1 MATNGT
7 LDAGMNKK
15 KELAEFL
22 LSEFRYDSVF
32 MYHEDVDISFAKFN
46 KLMSE
51 ERVSW
56 MFSSGQ
62 IPASDAFVIYAVC
75 MLGFATPVIVYQYLK
90 IMKLQ
95 EPEKIIPC
103 ADVSGV
109 RERLRACC
117 GKGLLM
123 CQSYC
128 DKGNG
133 TKYELYCTSHTG
145 FVLARQLLG
154 RHIYANDMLSTIS
167 VVDKMARVACAY
179 VSLAIYDGVEGCM
192 SFSGYGTENTFR
204 ENGNFTPIMFGK
216 VIREDA
222 DKKTYI
228 ITEPIYFNFDKRLD
242 NEPVRIERYRHRLKQ
257 LVQWAGMI
265 RSKEGAET
273 KVVVVCENL
282 KGVRRAAELLNEV
295 APALDAYY
303 TSERIM
309 HKMSAKKLVSEG
321 YLSVRYKNGEPSVVP
336 MSLLG

>member
-1 MATNGT
+1 MATNDT
-7 LDAGMNKK
+7 PDTVMSKK

-32 MYHEDVDISFAKFN
+32 MYREDVDISFAKFN

-56 MFSSGQ
+56 LFSSGQ
-62 IPASDAFVIYAVC
+62 IPASDTFVIYAVC
-75 MLGFATPVIVYQYLK
+75 MLGFATPVMVHQYLK
-90 IMKLQ
+90 IMKSQ
-95 EPEKIIPC
+95 EPDKIIPC
-103 ADVSGV
+103 TDVSGV
-109 RERLRACC
+109 RDRLRACC

-128 DKGNG
+128 DKGQG

-179 VSLAIYDGVEGCM
+179 VSLAIYDGVEGCV

-204 ENGNFTPIMFGK
+204 ENGIVPKMYGK
-216 VIREDA
+216 VLRGDA

-228 ITEPIYFNFDKRLD
+228 ITEPVYFNFDKKLD
-242 NEPVRIERYRHRLKQ
+242 DETTRIERYKQRLKQ
-257 LVQWAGMI
+257 LAQWAGMI
-265 RSKEGAET
+265 YSKEGAET
-273 KVVVVCENL
+273 KIVVVCENI

-295 APALDAYY
+295 APTLNAYY
-303 TSERIM
+303 TSERII

-321 YLSVRYKNGEPSVVP
+321 YLSVKYKNGEPSVTP
-336 MSLLG
+336 LSLLN